1 MSHHSAEQFL
11 YLTTTGRKT
20 GLPREI
26 EIWFVERESRIYIL
40 AEHGY
45 KANWVQNIL
54 ANPSVTIR
62 LMGRLWQAS
71 GRVLE
76 PDRDGDLYAEVRE
89 LAREKYGW
97 RKRAAH
103 RISPGARNLEDRLS
117 TAPVISRSC
126 GFHIIR
132 CTRLRF
138 VNRNSVLAVNT
149 RHLFRMEGP
158 VGPSSVGAASR
169 GRQAS
174 LVTIPKKIQTRLC
187 F

>member
-76 PDRDGDLYAEVRE
+76 PDREGDLYAEVRE

-97 RKRAAH
+97 GNGLPIEFR
-103 RISPGARNLEDRLS
+103 LE
-117 TAPVISRSC
+117 
-126 GFHIIR
+126 
-132 CTRLRF
+132 
-138 VNRNSVLAVNT
+138 
-149 RHLFRMEGP
+149 
-158 VGPSSVGAASR
+158 
-169 GRQAS
+169 RQ
-174 LVTIPKKIQTRLC
+174 I
-187 F
+187 